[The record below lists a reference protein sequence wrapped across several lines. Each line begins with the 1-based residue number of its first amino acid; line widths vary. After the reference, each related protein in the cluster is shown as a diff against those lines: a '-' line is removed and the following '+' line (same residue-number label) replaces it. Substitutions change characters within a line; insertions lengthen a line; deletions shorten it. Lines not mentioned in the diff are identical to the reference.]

1 MSRSRSTM
9 PHPRDMLTDDLAY
22 RVMKMGYHRRNA
34 RSILLKNPEEVD
46 LEVPE
51 TYFGLVDAD
60 EWRLMALWI
69 NYNKKIY
76 KHCVDMRESGFLTFP
91 VTKDWVPLE
100 VAVGLRWEDFE
111 GFPMQLEILDS
122 HDDQAGSM
130 AFTEIENQIESL
142 VVAETEWIPGVA
154 MGPSFTID
162 MYTPRR
168 TINIVCCIR
177 PLPQEQPGSME
188 VAVAA

>member
-22 RVMKMGYHRRNA
+22 RVMKNGYYRRNA
-34 RSILLKNPEEVD
+34 RSILLNNPEEVD
-46 LEVPE
+46 LEVPD

-60 EWRLMALWI
+60 EWRMMALWI
-69 NYNKKIY
+69 NYNKRIY
-76 KHCVDMRESGFLTFP
+76 KHCGDMRASGLLTFP
-91 VTKDWVPLE
+91 VTKDWVSLE

-111 GFPMQLEILDS
+111 DIPVQLEIYDS
-122 HDDQAGSM
+122 HDEQAGSM
-130 AFTEIENQIESL
+130 AFIEIQNQIENL

-154 MGPSFTID
+154 LGPSFTID

-168 TINIVCCIR
+168 TINIVCCTR
-177 PLPQEQPGSME
+177 PLPQEQSGSTE
-188 VAVAA
+188 VEEAA